1 MDEQRAQIAIT
12 AFADPVDV
20 LLAATGMNSRRQ
32 TEPSCEVPRR
42 LELPSVADAGD
53 DRIGGDRPHPW
64 GGGKPVAGL
73 RVSVPG
79 HDPCLNGI
87 NPHAQ
92 CIDMIERLGNRGAG
106 LGRQQIAANFVHP
119 LSSSA
124 TL

>member
-1 MDEQRAQIAIT
+1 M
-12 AFADPVDV
+12 
-20 LLAATGMNSRRQ
+20 
-32 TEPSCEVPRR
+32 
-42 LELPSVADAGD
+42 
-53 DRIGGDRPHPW
+53 
-64 GGGKPVAGL
+64 AGL

-119 LSSSA
+119 LAEFGNPLNAFPATIPNSVSSPRTVLIAAVRWRTNSER
-124 TL
+124 TRCSDSTPC